1 LTFHWGFTYYTCA
14 INQRRE
20 VNRMFEILGSS
31 WTATPVVYWVWKASR
46 AMKAAREAQQDL

>member
-1 LTFHWGFTYYTCA
+1 
-14 INQRRE
+14 
-20 VNRMFEILGSS
+20 MFEILGSS